1 MNIKWK
7 WKLLPSF
14 FLCLLFI
21 YNYSVIAFCKH
32 LFILSLL
39 GFSHIFT
46 IQKFCQSSHFITLI
60 FSLGYQNYVLVE
72 GGWDALCVQY
82 TPKIPF
88 FSLSPKIRDERV
100 CSQAIEKNQPQQ
112 SCNLRYYRISYE
124 ELRLIN
130 SSYEV

>member
-1 MNIKWK
+1 MYIKWK

-14 FLCLLFI
+14 FLSLLFI
-21 YNYSVIAFCKH
+21 YNFSVIAFCMH

-46 IQKFCQSSHFITLI
+46 IQKFCQSSHFITLSFI
-60 FSLGYQNYVLVE
+60 LGQQNYVFVG
-72 GGWDALCVQY
+72 GGWDAICAQY
-82 TPKIPF
+82 TPQNPI

-100 CSQAIEKNQPQQ
+100 CSQAIERNQPQQ
-112 SCNLRYYRISYE
+112 SFNLRYYRISYE
-124 ELRLIN
+124 KLRLIN